1 VIRLSHFGPTS
12 MKAEGG
18 TVIHNTIMDVM
29 MKKIKMISFLLI
41 FFVEPVSPPE
51 VGQVVFAVRFRTE
64 G

>member
-1 VIRLSHFGPTS
+1 

-41 FFVEPVSPPE
+41 FFVSGP
-51 VGQVVFAVRFRTE
+51 GKE
-64 G
+64 GLNDNSLLQEYK